1 MKRLFIAAEISGEA
15 RRIAL
20 AQINNL
26 RSAFPAV
33 NASWV
38 KPENLHITLK
48 FLGGTEDALFH
59 DLVCVLT
66 RAVSEFGP
74 LQLRLNGPRAFGKRV
89 IAIDIDDRAGTIF
102 DLQAKIDTAC
112 SQFGFPLDKRR
123 FHPHLTVAR
132 VRDERNAKSLLDFH
146 LSSDITKVKFVLS
159 RIVLFESIMLRSGVF
174 YIPLETFPLNVKI

>member
-1 MKRLFIAAEISGEA
+1 MKRLFIAVEISGEA

-48 FLGGTEDALFH
+48 FLGGTEDALIH

-66 RAVSEFGP
+66 KAVFEFGP

-123 FHPHLTVAR
+123 FHPHLTIAR
-132 VRDERNAKSLLDFH
+132 VRDERNAKQLLDFH
-146 LSSDITKVKFVLS
+146 QSCELPQVNFIRSQLTLY
-159 RIVLFESIMLRSGVF
+159 ESVFKGSGTV
-174 YIPLETFPLNVKI
+174 YVPLETFPLNANS